1 LKIQIGVLRVKIL
14 KVYLIL
20 NPASRLPAAQAESKI
35 LLIFACMANVCLV
48 EDEKKVAAFICKGL
62 GEQGY
67 KVKNAKDGAAAK
79 AMLREEDFDL
89 LILDV
94 MLPDMN
100 GIELC
105 REIRQ
110 TNTETPI
117 LMLTALDQV
126 QNKVA
131 GLKAG
136 ADDYLV
142 KPFHFSEL
150 LARIEALL
158 RRRNIVETE
167 NHILY
172 FDDLKLDTWSSIA
185 ERDGAQIMLTAKEY
199 TLLELFMRHPN
210 KVLSREYIAEQVWKI
225 DFDTGTNFIDV
236 YVNYLRKK
244 IEKGFKNKLIHTAIG
259 MGYILKSERNK

>member
-1 LKIQIGVLRVKIL
+1 MFSWDEQ
-14 KVYLIL
+14 KV
-20 NPASRLPAAQAESKI
+20 S
-35 LLIFACMANVCLV
+35 
-48 EDEKKVAAFICKGL
+48 AFICKGL
-62 GEQGY
+62 EENGY
-67 KVKNAKDGAAAK
+67 KVKTAKDGASAK
-79 AMLREEDFDL
+79 SLLQSADFDL

-94 MLPDMN
+94 MLPDIN

-105 REIRQ
+105 RQIRQ
-110 TNTETPI
+110 TDNKTPI

-126 QNKVA
+126 QNKVS

-150 LARIEALL
+150 LARLEAML
-158 RRRNIVETE
+158 RRQNANEPEEHT
-167 NHILY
+167 LT
-172 FDDLKLDTWSSIA
+172 FDDLKLDTWSNIA
-185 ERDGAQIMLTAKEY
+185 ERADKQVALTAKEF

-236 YVNYLRKK
+236 YVNYLRNK
-244 IEKGFKNKLIHTAIG
+244 IEKGFKNKLIHTVIG
-259 MGYILKSERNK
+259 MGYILKNDK

>member
-1 LKIQIGVLRVKIL
+1 
-14 KVYLIL
+14 
-20 NPASRLPAAQAESKI
+20 
-35 LLIFACMANVCLV
+35 MANICLV
-48 EDEKKVAAFICKGL
+48 EDEQKVAAFISRGL
-62 GEQGY
+62 EEQGY
-67 KVKNAKDGAAAK
+67 KLKLAKDGASAK
-79 AMLREEDFDL
+79 ILLQANDFDL
-89 LILDV
+89 IILDV
-94 MLPDMN
+94 MLPDIN

-105 REIRQ
+105 RQIRL
-110 TNTETPI
+110 TDTKTPI
-117 LMLTALDQV
+117 IMLTAMDQI
-126 QNKVA
+126 QNKVS

-158 RRRNIVETE
+158 RRKNNAVVAEE
-167 NHILY
+167 NHVLT
-172 FDDLKLDTWSSIA
+172 FDDLKLDTWSNIA
-185 ERDGAQIMLTAKEY
+185 ERGGQQITLTAKEF

-244 IEKGFKNKLIHTAIG
+244 IEKDFKNKLIHTAIG
-259 MGYILKSERNK
+259 MGYILKTDK

>member
-1 LKIQIGVLRVKIL
+1 
-14 KVYLIL
+14 
-20 NPASRLPAAQAESKI
+20 
-35 LLIFACMANVCLV
+35 MANICLV
-48 EDEKKVAAFICKGL
+48 EDEQKVAAFICKGL

-67 KVKNAKDGAAAK
+67 KVTNAKDAADAK
-79 AMLREEDFDL
+79 TRLHEEDFDL

-94 MLPDMN
+94 MLPDIN

-110 TNTETPI
+110 TNTQTPI

-158 RRRNIVETE
+158 RRRNVVETE
-167 NHILY
+167 SHTLY
-172 FDDLKLDTWSSIA
+172 FDDLKLDTWSNIA
-185 ERDGAQIMLTAKEY
+185 ERAGNQIMLTAKEY

-259 MGYILKSERNK
+259 MGYILKSESNK